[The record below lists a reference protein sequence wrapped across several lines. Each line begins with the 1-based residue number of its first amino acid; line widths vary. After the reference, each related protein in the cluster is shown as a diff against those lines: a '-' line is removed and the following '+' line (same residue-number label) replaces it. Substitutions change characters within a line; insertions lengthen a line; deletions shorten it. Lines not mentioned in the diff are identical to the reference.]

1 MGEVAP
7 ALVVVAAP
15 AEVWVSIC
23 NMAVRVALAAP
34 ASEDTFIEHFLL
46 KHSFEAM
53 LNGST
58 KV

>member
-1 MGEVAP
+1 
-7 ALVVVAAP
+7 VVVAAP

-23 NMAVRVALAAP
+23 NMALRVALAAP